1 MSRRWTATLPISLGE
16 LVRVDPLSAASVGL
30 LAEPTRAVERVVLA
44 ETFDRLRHAA
54 PHSLVVLHAE
64 AATGGWSLA
73 AALHLA
79 WERNASGIVVS
90 AKVAGPSSTALADR
104 LRMTLLLIED
114 DPVDVALQLAGQVS
128 APDAARALR
137 QALCAE
143 RLAEQT
149 SIRGILGV
157 LNRELDTI
165 PVALVVGE
173 TVVAG
178 RSAAVADQADTTRL
192 TVEICG
198 PGDQPWAHLVAAV
211 PARVPAV
218 APQVE
223 ALLRLARPSLL
234 AAWAQTRL
242 ASRMQAAR
250 EQAAFGLLRQLATDP
265 PVGDVAVT
273 DSGADVEA
281 PPWSSELGWQ
291 VEGNNRAVWLAP
303 LRGAGTPP
311 EELTHL
317 LRSAWQRGRPTW
329 PLIAEGDGWV
339 SWQSGA
345 DPEDAGP
352 LRRALAAFRET
363 ALGHQLVVGIGRPHH
378 GVAGLMRSV
387 AEARLAAHVARDGG
401 PGSVQWFDQVGPRA
415 ALAWVPVAEVAHV
428 AELCLGE
435 LMSAK
440 DREALV
446 STVLAVLDCGGS
458 SSQASQLLGVHRN
471 TVLARVARARQLGF
485 TFDDPRQRLALHI
498 IGYALASLSYAV
510 QPVTGAEH

>member
-1 MSRRWTATLPISLGE
+1 MTRRRPATLPITLGE
-16 LVRVDPLSAASVGL
+16 LVRVDPLAAAGIGL
-30 LAEPTRAVERVVLA
+30 LADPAHAVERVVLA
-44 ETFDRLRHAA
+44 ETFERLRKAA

-79 WERNASGIVVS
+79 WERNASGIVVP
-90 AKVAGPSSTALADR
+90 AGLAGHSTTALAHR
-104 LRMTLLLIED
+104 LHMSLLLIDD

-137 QALCAE
+137 QATCAE

-149 SIRGILGV
+149 NIRGVLGV

-173 TVVAG
+173 TAVAG
-178 RSAAVADQADTTRL
+178 RSAAIALQPNTTQVS
-192 TVEICG
+192 VEISG

-211 PARVPAV
+211 PAKVPAV
-218 APQVE
+218 AAQVE
-223 ALLRLARPSLL
+223 ALMRLARPSLL

-242 ASRMQAAR
+242 TSRMQAAR
-250 EQAAFGLLRQLATDP
+250 EQAAFGLLRRLATDP
-265 PVGDVAVT
+265 PAGAGMTLD
-273 DSGADVEA
+273 ADVEA

-291 VEGNNRAVWLAP
+291 VEGNNRAVWLAG
-303 LRGAGTPP
+303 LRGAGPPP

-329 PLIAEGDGWV
+329 PLVAEGDGWV

-345 DPEDAGP
+345 DPEDLGP
-352 LRRALAAFRET
+352 LRRALAAFHDT
-363 ALGHQLVVGIGRPHH
+363 ALGHQLVFGVGRAHQ

-401 PGSVQWFDQVGPRA
+401 SGSIQWFDQVGPRA
-415 ALAWVPVAEVAHV
+415 ALAWVPVADVAHV
-428 AELCLGE
+428 AELCLGP

-446 STVLAVLDCGGS
+446 ATVLAVLDCGGS

-471 TVLARVARARQLGF
+471 TVLGRIARARQLGL
-485 TFDDPRQRLALHI
+485 TFDDPRQRLAAHVI
-498 IGYALASLSYAV
+498 CYALESLSDA
-510 QPVTGAEH
+510 